1 MIAFA
6 MRSAARVR
14 VLAAG
19 IVLAGVLGA
28 PPTARAQLFFSET
41 PAAELRVAPLTVRAA
56 VTPKE
61 GPVAVRVQ
69 FSVTAPAGATV
80 PDLYLLW
87 PGEVTNDPTLGA
99 RDPALAE
106 QVTALHY
113 DVIDEG
119 RLVLRARRLSGE
131 GPNQGREPLKGG
143 APYVTFVQTG
153 GTQGLSAPATWIRIP
168 AWPRLTDPEWIVTLE
183 IPSLSAVKAKRS
195 TFFEHWVLGD
205 RQLFALTFNEV
216 RGRPLR
222 RMYLAHRDRV
232 VHLGDAPAEMTVT
245 FAESDHLRIDMVSPP
260 TAVRTT
266 SETAESTEVVSLFL
280 DTGEGATPQRLSV
293 QYGYYSRTQAI
304 AVVVVPLAL
313 LVLGY
318 AVGPLI
324 GRAAVHFAERLAGRI
339 HVSGWNGVPRERK
352 TGVVLSRDTLAKI
365 RPGVTTYED
374 VLRLCGPIAEE
385 GEHFPTGEREQR
397 TLVYRGGRVR
407 PRTRRLFGWLSSVRN
422 LEVERHEV
430 TIQFTEGI
438 VRDVQADIK
447 RSVLPV
453 GERPPASPA

>member
-6 MRSAARVR
+6 MRSPAQLR
-14 VLAAG
+14 VLIGALAAAG
-19 IVLAGVLGA
+19 VLAG
-28 PPTARAQLFFSET
+28 PPAARAQLFFTET
-41 PAAELRVAPLTVRAA
+41 PAPEVRVAPLSIRAA

-69 FSVTAPAGATV
+69 FSVTAPAGVTV

-87 PGEVTNDPTLGA
+87 PGDVKGEPALGA
-99 RDPALAE
+99 REPALAE

-119 RLVLRARRLSGE
+119 RLVLRARRLTGE
-131 GPNQGREPLKGG
+131 GPDRGREPVKGG

-153 GTQGLSAPATWIRIP
+153 GAQGLSAPATWIRIP

-195 TFFEHWVLGD
+195 TVFEHWVLGD
-205 RQLFALTFNEV
+205 RRLFSMTFNEV

-232 VHLGDAPAEMTVT
+232 VRLGDAPAEMTVT
-245 FAESDHLRIDMVSPP
+245 FAESDQLKIDTVAPA
-260 TAVRTT
+260 TAVRGT
-266 SETAESTEVVSLFL
+266 SETAESTEVVSLYL

-293 QYGYYSRTQAI
+293 QFGYFSRAQSI
-304 AVVVVPLAL
+304 AVVVVPLTL

-318 AVGPLI
+318 AIGPLI
-324 GRAAVHFAERLAGRI
+324 GRASVHIAERLAGRI
-339 HVSGWNGVPRERK
+339 HVSRGVPRERNS
-352 TGVVLSRDTLAKI
+352 GVVLSRDTLAKI
-365 RPGVTTYED
+365 RPGVTTYEE
-374 VLRLCGPIAEE
+374 VVRLCGPNAEE
-385 GEHFPTGEREQR
+385 GEHFPTSEHDRR
-397 TLVYRGGRVR
+397 TLVYRGRRVR
-407 PRTRRLFGWLSSVRN
+407 PRTRRLFWWLSSVRH

-430 TIQFTEGI
+430 TIEFTEGI
-438 VRDVQADIK
+438 VRDVQADIR
-447 RSVLPV
+447 RSILPV

>member
-6 MRSAARVR
+6 MRSAARLR
-14 VLAAG
+14 VLAG
-19 IVLAGVLGA
+19 TLVLAGALGA
-28 PPTARAQLFFSET
+28 PAAAHAQLFFTET
-41 PAAELRVAPLTVRAA
+41 PAAELRVAPLSIRAA

-69 FSVTAPAGATV
+69 FSVTAPAGAKV

-87 PGEVTNDPTLGA
+87 PGEVKGDPTLGA
-99 RDPALAE
+99 REPALAE
-106 QVTALHY
+106 EVTALRY

-131 GPNQGREPLKGG
+131 GPNQGREPVKSG

-168 AWPRLTDPEWIVTLE
+168 AWPRLTDPDWIVTLE

-195 TFFEHWVLGD
+195 TFFEHWVLGA
-205 RQLFALTFNEV
+205 RSVFTMTFSEV
-216 RGRPLR
+216 RGRPLY

-232 VHLGDAPAEMTVT
+232 LRLGDAPAEMTVT
-245 FAESDHLRIDMVSPP
+245 FAESDHLKIDTVAPP
-260 TAVRTT
+260 TAVRST
-266 SETAESTEVVSLFL
+266 SETAESTEVVSLYL

-293 QYGYYSRTQAI
+293 QFGYFSRTQAI
-304 AVVVVPLAL
+304 AVVVVPLTL

-318 AVGPLI
+318 AIGPLI
-324 GRAAVHFAERLAGRI
+324 GRASVHLAERLAGRI
-339 HVSGWNGVPRERK
+339 YVSSGVPRERK
-352 TGVVLSRDTLAKI
+352 SGVVLSRETLAKI

-374 VLRLCGPIAEE
+374 VLRLCGPNAEE
-385 GEHFPTGEREQR
+385 GEHFPTSEHDRR
-397 TLVYRGGRVR
+397 TLVYRGRRVR
-407 PRTRRLFGWLSSVRN
+407 PRTRRLFWWLSSVRH

-430 TIQFTEGI
+430 TIEFTEGI
-438 VRDVQADIK
+438 VRDVQADIR
-447 RSVLPV
+447 RSILPA